1 MSNTKSPEI
10 VAPPQ
15 NGTTTTTN
23 TNNHHQ
29 IDEGE
34 NDGKKMGT
42 KMAVP
47 ANVIDEGPS
56 PFVQPGVA
64 HKKLMATRIH
74 FLDDTEHTFHV
85 HQKAKGS
92 VLTSLVAAQLEL
104 REKDY
109 FGLAYYDEQKLQH
122 WLYPDKRIK
131 KQLKGLP
138 LKFWFQVKF
147 YPPQP
152 TQLTEDLTRFLLY
165 LQLRRDVHTERL
177 PVSFAAQANLGAF
190 IAQAMLGD
198 YQESDEY
205 ADHLNSAHIAQPT
218 TEQEQFIGH
227 VRELHRQHRGLTP
240 QEAELGYLNA
250 CKVLAMYG
258 VHLYPAKDGKGKSV
272 QIGISSHGISVFSE
286 QMRVHRFAW
295 PGIIK
300 FSHRRH
306 YFSIKLKAGEVDP
319 KKETSLT
326 YTLIGGKEHAKLLW
340 ECAVE
345 HHGFFRLIQPDR
357 KLKHHHLFG
366 FGSAR
371 FRYVGRTNI
380 QSQMASQLFEAP
392 SIDEH
397 VKSSKSA
404 DQIVVKSGPAEHS
417 SPLNYADETTPQK
430 AQQQQNQREQ
440 RDSVTHQQLHE
451 QLKMVTMAATYN
463 NHRQFNNNNTN
474 KNVFDPNHQIEELT
488 FHCPELPHTHIE
500 QCVSLYSTG
509 LYDDLLLLGQR
520 ERRGQHQQQQQQQRR
535 HDIDNGTTAKNCAT
549 NAASTK
555 FLPTKLLLSANKPW
569 TTGRRRRW
577 APASK
582 KAAAQ
587 VPPPP
592 SISKLI
598 SAPCHRPYAA
608 TVLRHIRPAQEME
621 SLPLRYFV
629 GITHS
634 GHSVTPFRG
643 DDCWA
648 KHHQQEE
655 HGSEETVVEQHK
667 LNPDDYH
674 LAAVMC
680 FEPLQRVERANELE
694 TYPRR
699 AYCRDVKM
707 PKSVDERGEP
717 LPIATRIGAILHLKS
732 TNRTTNQWQ
741 PPPISVYNGPYKLLA
756 PAEQLT
762 QTDIE
767 ASICQNLQPIK
778 KEGEE
783 DTKNAAINAA
793 NANIVRHGSKKM
805 AKIFVTLKSV
815 TTTHEDQPATAAAD
829 NVNMPQI
836 IITPTAQIVHELCP
850 ASELLSVPIGSCIDK
865 QQKDGDDDDKSA
877 ANNNQLNGGEGGGK
891 KFVAKITVTTSVIT
905 KGTVVLPTSSRH
917 NANDEA
923 RDGQLQQQELHL
935 LDKKDEF
942 MGQPIEQ
949 FVAMTNKR
957 HTQIG
962 HDDDQQ
968 QKVKK
973 TSRKKYA
980 AKIVLKTHQTNAA
993 ATSKEA
999 EKATNSQFE
1008 APAAEWHVL
1017 SRQSELKCHPIGEFV
1032 ALAKAAE
1039 QKRTDVEHDE
1049 PKLANCK
1056 KYNVKIVM
1064 KSPSDDHVVCP
1075 PTAADDECH
1084 LLRRHAE
1091 LKCRP
1096 MGEFVA
1102 PIKNKLMEEG
1112 RSDEQKAAAA
1122 TNGKKLTAKIVTT
1135 KTIAVVEQAQQQ
1147 QQLLNAEH
1155 GFVKNEPQKNEHL
1168 QQQQEQLHSLHP
1180 NEELKCHPIA
1190 DFVTCTASTSAAAAT
1205 VVDDEASKKEEL
1217 EQQNGGFPAVVVEEG
1232 KRLSRKRKRPSAKM
1246 ALLEGFWQQIG
1257 ISKDK
1262 QKKKGKKKKTEHEKK
1277 AKKQNG
1283 QQKAVAATAAATT
1296 TSASSSS
1303 SSSSSSDAEEIHVLV
1318 QDEEGKQQQQMPAI
1332 NDQQQQQPQQ
1342 HVHEGGTM
1350 VGEPPHTTTS
1360 VRTWH
1365 EQSSGPQ
1372 RITTEVDEHGNVV
1385 RRVVTTEH
1393 VRHTVQT
1400 HSYQTKSAAGGE
1412 HGEGD
1417 GGGTTNAAAT
1427 AANSTDDNANKV
1439 ANAAA
1444 DAVPTASPP
1453 RASLKSPPPVPPARR
1468 RSSAT
1473 SPQAP
1478 QTGTAAGD
1486 GTTTITTS
1494 IVNGGTT
1501 TAVNGTDDVG
1511 ELVATK
1517 VVTTGNRT
1525 IETLTYK
1532 KEQDGMVET
1541 RVEHRITIHSNED
1554 IDHEAE
1560 LDRAISEATK
1570 MNPHMKVEKVEVERT
1585 TTSSNN
1591 NSP

>member
-1 MSNTKSPEI
+1 MSNTKTPAI

-29 IDEGE
+29 IDERE
-34 NDGKKMGT
+34 DDGKKMGT

-47 ANVIDEGPS
+47 ANVVDEGPS

-218 TEQEQFIGH
+218 MEQEQFIGH

-258 VHLYPAKDGKGKSV
+258 VHLYPAKDGKGKPV

-326 YTLIGGKEHAKLLW
+326 YTLVGGKEHAKLLW

-430 AQQQQNQREQ
+430 SQQQQQQQNQREQ
-440 RDSVTHQQLHE
+440 RDSVTHQQLHYHE
-451 QLKMVTMAATYN
+451 KMVTMAATYN
-463 NHRQFNNNNTN
+463 NHQ
-474 KNVFDPNHQIEELT
+474 NVFDPNHQIDLT

-520 ERRGQHQQQQQQQRR
+520 ERRRQQQQQRR
-535 HDIDNGTTAKNCAT
+535 HDIDNGTTAATNKNCPT

-569 TTGRRRRW
+569 RRGRRRRW
-577 APASK
+577 APNSK

-587 VPPPP
+587 MPPP

-655 HGSEETVVEQHK
+655 HVEQHQ
-667 LNPDDYH
+667 LNPEDYH
-674 LAAVMC
+674 LPAVMC

-699 AYCRDVKM
+699 AYCLDVKM
-707 PKSVDERGEP
+707 PKSADERGEP
-717 LPIATRIGAILHLKS
+717 LPFATRIGAILHLKS
-732 TNRTTNQWQ
+732 TNQTTNQWQ
-741 PPPISVYNGPYKLLA
+741 PPPISVYNGTYKLLA
-756 PAEQLT
+756 PVEQLT

-767 ASICQNLQPIK
+767 ASICQNLPPNSVMPVKSVK
-778 KEGEE
+778 KEEE
-783 DTKNAAINAA
+783 EATDNAAINAA
-793 NANIVRHGSKKM
+793 NANIVRHGSKKV

-815 TTTHEDQPATAAAD
+815 TTTHEDQAATASAG
-829 NVNMPQI
+829 NVNALQI

-850 ASELLSVPIGSCIDK
+850 TSELLSVPIGSCIDK
-865 QQKDGDDDDKSA
+865 QQKDDDEDKSA
-877 ANNNQLNGGEGGGK
+877 ANNNQINGGGGGGK

-905 KGTVVLPTSSRH
+905 QGTVGPTSSRH
-917 NANDEA
+917 NANEES
-923 RDGQLQQQELHL
+923 RDDQLQQQLHL
-935 LDKKDEF
+935 LDKKDEL

-949 FVAMTNKR
+949 FVAMANKR
-957 HTQIG
+957 STQVG
-962 HDDDQQ
+962 HDDDDDQQ
-968 QKVKK
+968 QKVK
-973 TSRKKYA
+973 TTTRKKYA
-980 AKIVLKTHQTNAA
+980 AKIVFKTTQTNGAT
-993 ATSKEA
+993 TSKGA
-999 EKATNSQFE
+999 EKMTNKQFE

-1017 SRQSELKCHPIGEFV
+1017 NRESELKCHPIGEFV
-1032 ALAKAAE
+1032 ALTKTAE
-1039 QKRTDVEHDE
+1039 QKRRTDVEHDE

-1075 PTAADDECH
+1075 PTTDEECH
-1084 LLRRHAE
+1084 LLNRHSE

-1112 RSDEQKAAAA
+1112 RNDVQKAAP
-1122 TNGKKLTAKIVTT
+1122 TNGKKLTAKIVT
-1135 KTIAVVEQAQQQ
+1135 KTIAVVQQAQ

-1155 GFVKNEPQKNEHL
+1155 GIVENEPQKDEYL
-1168 QQQQEQLHSLHP
+1168 QQQQQLHILHR

-1190 DFVTCTASTSAAAAT
+1190 EFVTCTASSSAAAT

-1217 EQQNGGFPAVVVEEG
+1217 EQQGQQNGGFPAVAEEG

-1257 ISKDK
+1257 TSKDK
-1262 QKKKGKKKKTEHEKK
+1262 QNKKGKKKKTDHEKK

-1283 QQKAVAATAAATT
+1283 QKATATAATT

-1332 NDQQQQQPQQ
+1332 NDQQQPQQ
-1342 HVHEGGTM
+1342 HVHEDGTM

-1417 GGGTTNAAAT
+1417 GGGTTNAAAP
-1427 AANSTDDNANKV
+1427 ANSTDDNANKMS
-1439 ANAAA
+1439 NAAA
-1444 DAVPTASPP
+1444 DAAVATASPP

-1473 SPQAP
+1473 SPQSA
-1478 QTGTAAGD
+1478 QTGTTAAGARD

-1501 TAVNGTDDVG
+1501 TAVNGADDVG

-1585 TTSSNN
+1585 TSGNN